1 MFDFTRTGS
10 LLPALHHVQEVF
22 LLFCFYQNL
31 LTDETRFKPI
41 RNGEISYNYPQKGRW
56 ILVGYRDA
64 KRRGIYLAL
73 WNDPEGDSW
82 FSIYQISWIKIKIK
96 IFVNKRRQLDKVC
109 LRFNSL
115 CSWDH
120 FLWFCCKFSK
130 KIIFYLP
137 VNTHK
142 KKVRRFLGIFFV
154 RLLHLSL
161 KSKAM
166 ALAQINVSKRDAI
179 LAPVAKQWIAKDI
192 PSYGSQPKRAKIAV
206 HWFGKH

>member
-1 MFDFTRTGS
+1 MKRDLSQSETGKYHTII
-10 LLPALHHVQEVF
+10 PRRE
-22 LLFCFYQNL
+22 
-31 LTDETRFKPI
+31 
-41 RNGEISYNYPQKGRW
+41 GEYW
-56 ILVGYRDA
+56 WWYRDA

-109 LRFNSL
+109 LRFNWL
-115 CSWDH
+115 CSWVH

-179 LAPVAKQWIAKDI
+179 LVPVAKQWIAKDI

>member
-1 MFDFTRTGS
+1 MFRRYSFYF
-10 LLPALHHVQEVF
+10 VF
-22 LLFCFYQNL
+22 IDICWLMKRDLSQS
-31 LTDETRFKPI
+31 ETEKYHTIIPR
-41 RNGEISYNYPQKGRW
+41 REGEYW
-56 ILVGYRDA
+56 WWYRDA

-142 KKVRRFLGIFFV
+142 KKVRRFLGIFFCTTA
-154 RLLHLSL
+154 SFI
-161 KSKAM
+161 
-166 ALAQINVSKRDAI
+166 AQIKSH
-179 LAPVAKQWIAKDI
+179 
-192 PSYGSQPKRAKIAV
+192 GSCSNKCLETRRHLGSGRKTMNS
-206 HWFGKH
+206 